1 MVSSM
6 VALMI
11 CVAFFAA
18 FVRRPRL
25 LVGCPLVAAMLL
37 VSAASASAQDQSP
50 DRAERSSFLLD
61 TAKAV
66 ALDHTTYAPA
76 FFYYGTTRLDWN
88 SSQVFFRHGMVEHN
102 ERFTISGRPDDVPI
116 SYGAGNRL
124 IATDTLTIL
133 QMSAVNNVTNQL
145 IERVLIARY
154 PQHRKLFRTLGWL
167 ERTGFASYWSYRLG
181 AGHYRQWRANERAA
195 RQLGLK

>member
-6 VALMI
+6 VALI
-11 CVAFFAA
+11 RVTFFVV
-18 FVRRPRL
+18 FVRRPR
-25 LVGCPLVAAMLL
+25 VAMACSLVAAMLL
-37 VSAASASAQDQSP
+37 VSAAPASAQDQST
-50 DRAERSSFLLD
+50 DRGERSSFLLE

-76 FFYYGTTRLDWN
+76 LFYYGTTRLDWN

-102 ERFTISGRPDDVPI
+102 ERFTISGRPDDVAI
-116 SYGAGNRL
+116 SYGAGNKL

-133 QMSAVNNVTNQL
+133 QMSAVNNVTNNL
-145 IERVLIARY
+145 IERALIARY

-167 ERTGFASYWSYRLG
+167 ERTGFASYWSYRLA

-195 RQLGLK
+195 RQRGFK

>member
-1 MVSSM
+1 MVSSL
-6 VALMI
+6 VALI
-11 CVAFFAA
+11 CVTFFVV
-18 FVRRPRL
+18 FVRRSRL
-25 LVGCPLVAAMLL
+25 PIACSLVAAMLL
-37 VSAASASAQDQSP
+37 VSPAPASAQDQST
-50 DRAERSSFLLD
+50 DGGERSSFLLD

-76 FFYYGTTRLDWN
+76 LFYYGTTRLDWN

-116 SYGAGNRL
+116 SYAAGNRL
-124 IATDTLTIL
+124 IAGDALTIL
-133 QMSAVNNVTNQL
+133 QMSAVNNVTNNL

-154 PQHRKLFRTLGWL
+154 PRHRKLFRTIAWI
-167 ERTGFASYWSYRLG
+167 ERTGFASYWSYRLT

-195 RQLGLK
+195 RQLGFK